1 MDDER
6 ILAAVDKIAICQIK
20 SEAAATGESGIAS
33 DYVSAA
39 AGAQGGKRT
48 PPPRTKPALVG
59 VSKVML
65 PDGTNGR
72 LIVCVMGEA
81 GLPLKTI
88 VPSKPKLFPANV
100 NAPAKKTAKLKNPA
114 CNYCFNFKQVHSAFH
129 AGETRKMWGEL
140 VRYKKRNF

>member
-1 MDDER
+1 MAKLNVPPFWIKTPLLLSRPITPESSYVTCDRQRGARLDDER

-20 SEAAATGESGIAS
+20 SETAATGESDIAS

-65 PDGTNGR
+65 PDGANGR

-88 VPSKPKLFPANV
+88 VPFKPKLFPANV
-100 NAPAKKTAKLKNPA
+100 NAPAKKRLN
-114 CNYCFNFKQVHSAFH
+114 
-129 AGETRKMWGEL
+129 
-140 VRYKKRNF
+140 